1 MSAAT
6 FRPRNL
12 LWPLLFAGIAAASSS
27 GCEIALIVAA
37 TADDDDD
44 DGCYGECCYGDC
56 WTDDGVTPP
65 PSTPSVP
72 EMTIDIPDWPPVG
85 PDGEVEVTASIPT
98 GALRD
103 ARFIFR
109 NTVTKTFGGATTA
122 GAVSAFGDELGEGF
136 GTLTIEVNG
145 LNGTGARKEVEKL
158 LVDLTAPSSYTDD
171 NILPAQ
177 GADLYFWIAD
187 AWVVSGY
194 ELVIGGKT
202 FTETLEPGYPSTLGV
217 EWDYSLVSIPVEEL
231 PLGVHNGDLRVWDA
245 AGNEATFDFPLT
257 IDGLP
262 PEATV
267 EQPTDGSTV
276 SGTFPVTVAGLDD
289 LPGAVSLEIRVGG
302 ALVATGL
309 GPSATVVLDAN
320 EFPAGPI
327 EITAIAVDEAGNKSP
342 PSVRTVTI
350 SHP

>member
-1 MSAAT
+1 MSAAM
-6 FRPRNL
+6 FRPRHL
-12 LWPLLFAGIAAASSS
+12 LWPLLFAGAAALSSS
-27 GCEIALIVAA
+27 GCEIALIIAA

-56 WTDDGVTPP
+56 WTDDGVEPP
-65 PSTPSVP
+65 PPTTSVP
-72 EMTIDIPDWPPVG
+72 TMSIDVPDWPPIG
-85 PDGEVEVTASIPT
+85 PDGKVTVDASIPS
-98 GALRD
+98 GVLRD
-103 ARFIFR
+103 ARFVFR
-109 NTVTKTFGGATTA
+109 NSITKSFGSTANGTVFAY
-122 GAVSAFGDELGEGF
+122 GDELGEGL
-136 GTLTIEVNG
+136 GTLTVDVNAS
-145 LNGTGARKEVEKL
+145 NGSGARKEVTNL
-158 LVDLTAPSSYTDD
+158 LVDLTAPSSYSDD
-171 NILPAQ
+171 TILPAQ

-202 FTETLEPGYPSTLGV
+202 FTETLAPGYPSTIGV

-231 PLGVHNGDLRVWDA
+231 PVGVHSGDLRVWDA

-262 PEATV
+262 PSASV
-267 EQPTDGSTV
+267 DQPTDGSSV
-276 SGTFPVTVAGLDD
+276 SGIFPVTVSGLDD
-289 LPGAVSLEIRVGG
+289 LPGTVALEIRVGG

-327 EITAIAVDEAGNKSP
+327 EITAVAVDQAGNQSP